1 MAFFGAQKRMGH
13 KYIDTSQPLYGLG
26 GGSIGVENI
35 SGWGN
40 VWPDGQSGL
49 GYSPTPPTPPTP
61 PKPTGGSTTSS
72 SYGQEVLV
80 CRRMGGYAPPY
91 ASPPVPPKPK
101 TTSGGGTSGLGGFGE
116 YELRGMGE
124 YELRGLG
131 GFGEYELRGLGT
143 TGDLPGPSVMNPDNI
158 TTLLP
163 EFWMPAGVE
172 HISFTYPGKEPRNE
186 GRTFW
191 TLGVPPPSFGYDPA
205 DVARGFGC
213 SKRVVPEA
221 QGGVPLGKC
230 LDVWAGAGNFVAAVY
245 GSGECGDGGWQITK
259 VPVAQAMLLRKDAYG
274 AASGFRP
281 YLLAMP
287 GLAYP
292 TQQSW
297 APYILAVTGLRQGG
311 GLPGS
316 EGKTGGV
323 VAAGMGGSKLVPIL
337 LLAGLAYWIW
347 GLPLPSHGHCA
358 NMPPCPDAAQTPLMT

>member
-35 SGWGN
+35 SGWGR
-40 VWPDGQSGL
+40 VWPNGR
-49 GYSPTPPTPPTP
+49 P
-61 PKPTGGSTTSS
+61 
-72 SYGQEVLV
+72 
-80 CRRMGGYAPPY
+80 R
-91 ASPPVPPKPK
+91 
-101 TTSGGGTSGLGGFGE
+101 GTGE
-116 YELRGMGE
+116 YELRGVGE

-131 GFGEYELRGLGT
+131 GFGEYELRGLGSDT
-143 TGDLPGPSVMNPDNI
+143 LIQPSVMSPDNI
-158 TTLLP
+158 NTLLP

-213 SKRVVPEA
+213 SKRVLPEA

-230 LDVWAGAGNFVAAVY
+230 LDMWAGSGNFVAAVM

-259 VPVAQAMLLRKDAYG
+259 VAPAQAALLRTDVYG
-274 AASGFRP
+274 AGSTFRP
-281 YLLAMP
+281 YLLTLP

-297 APYILAVTGLRQGG
+297 APWILAVTGLQQGTPA
-311 GLPGS
+311 LPGG
-316 EGKTGGV
+316 EGKAGGV
-323 VAAGMGGSKLVPIL
+323 MKAGMGGGNVLIPVIL
-337 LLAGLAYWIW
+337 FGVIAYWIW
-347 GLPLPSHGHCA
+347 GLPACPPVLLCPYASSP
-358 NMPPCPDAAQTPLMT
+358 PPCRSA